1 MSKPLSPDDIVLPA
15 LLRAA
20 RTTYGAAIRDA
31 LVDAGFEDVPKN
43 GAFVIGAIRNGA
55 PLATIIR
62 SLGVSKQAAGQLVD
76 TLVLR
81 GYLERREDEQDRRK
95 LTVTLTTRGQE
106 AAAIIRKATS
116 GLDAKLKKRMGE
128 KSVAEAR
135 KVLFALIA
143 IGQEGKDA

>member
-1 MSKPLSPDDIVLPA
+1 MTEPLSVDDIVLPA

-20 RTTYGAAIRDA
+20 RTTYGSAIRKA
-31 LVDAGFEDVPKN
+31 VVDAGFEDLPRN
-43 GAFVIGAIRNGA
+43 GAFVIGAISRSA

-62 SLGVSKQAAGQLVD
+62 GLGVSKQAAGQLVD

-81 GYLERREDEQDRRK
+81 GYLLRREDAQDRRK
-95 LTVTLTTRGQE
+95 LTVSLTSAGAE
-106 AAAIIRKATS
+106 AAGIIRKATAS
-116 GLDAKLKKRMGE
+116 VDVKLKKRMGE